1 MVDKYLKLKEQEKI
15 LVWLLIF
22 GVIGFVGL
30 CPVFFFYQAKGYSYP
45 LGWLLGTIA
54 EIIGWWSIMKMG
66 DALLPESGDPK
77 DRRNPILFV
86 VLRFAIYFVVLV
98 IAAICT
104 FKSEWF
110 GGFDAFSFWTTFVA
124 LLPAQIITLVRSSKN
139 RIK

>member
-86 VLRFAIYFVVLV
+86 VLRFAIYFAVLV

-110 GGFDAFSFWTTFVA
+110 GGFDAFNFWTTFVA